1 MKRVHFFWLWVILLG
16 NAWADVVKPALVEV
30 VIFPDYRVELTIDLS
45 LEAAMSNI
53 STQYQNTQ
61 DSPNAEQY
69 DTLRVLEP
77 KELLDKFLPFSAN
90 FLQSIE
96 LKINHKVQSL
106 TLSNINIDI
115 KGYTKRP
122 RKTILKYSAQVGQP
136 IKTLQWQFRKDY
148 GDSAFRYQLYIK
160 DSYNWSEWRWLRN
173 GQSSGLVELNQ
184 KIERS
189 TMQRFLEFIV
199 IGFDHVIP
207 LGWDHILFI
216 IGMALSTLMWRHLLL
231 LVSTFTLAHTLTLG
245 LAMLGLIEITP
256 RIIEP
261 LIAFSISYVAIENLF
276 NSASLFRRS
285 LVVFAFGLIHGLGFA
300 SMLKDFEMNDYNF
313 MTTLIGFNVGV
324 ELAQIIIV
332 ITIFGGLLS
341 LKNLKLNYR
350 KVAIIPISILI
361 SLVGF
366 WWGVERLMT

>member
-1 MKRVHFFWLWVILLG
+1 LLG

-276 NSASLFRRS
+276 NSASLFSRN